1 MDQVKSGDTKVPYA
15 SETVGSVSNPEGIRR
30 EVSVPGAA
38 LVLGGAAIGTYV
50 GLNIGGSVGA
60 AVGALVGAFI
70 GALAA
75 GYIKRLKVI
84 LHPNGKVEVEY
95 ETRF

>member
-1 MDQVKSGDTKVPYA
+1 MTVNMTTLGKV
-15 SETVGSVSNPEGIRR
+15 ENLEGISR
-30 EVSVPGAA
+30 EVSISGVT
-38 LVLGGAAIGTYV
+38 LILGGAAIGAYV
-50 GLNIGGSVGA
+50 GVQIGGGVGA
-60 AVGALVGAFI
+60 AVGALVGAFV

-84 LHPNGKVEVEY
+84 LHRDGSVEVEY

>member
-1 MDQVKSGDTKVPYA
+1 MA
-15 SETVGSVSNPEGIRR
+15 IETTTLGAVYNPGYISR
-30 EVSVPGAA
+30 EVTVPGAT
-38 LVLGGAAIGTYV
+38 LVLGGAVAGAYV
-50 GLNIGGSVGA
+50 GLKIGGPVGA
-60 AVGALVGAFI
+60 AVGTLVGAFV

-75 GYIKRLKVI
+75 GYIKRFKVI